1 VEARLS
7 LFAEVYG
14 KTWSMCLA
22 LLVFFGVVG
31 LLAFRLRVKRL
42 DFRMP
47 ARQVFCACVL
57 PGFVLMAMCL
67 TLIDKPYFHIS
78 DVTKEWL
85 FMFSAFLGVPVSL
98 PMLAGAVWALAH
110 SMQRIPIKASS
121 LALLML
127 GMFALGCAASNVHDV
142 VWCGAITDWYLQH
155 HQAGYDLDYFV
166 ALGRP
171 FGIPRE
177 VLADYATLGPCAVVL
192 VAGELFVAVA
202 CFLRLGRHQSL
213 LTSAATT

>member
-1 VEARLS
+1 MGARLS
-7 LFAEVYG
+7 LFAEAYG

-31 LLAFRLRVKRL
+31 LLAHRLRLKRL
-42 DFRMP
+42 EFRIP
-47 ARQVFCACVL
+47 ARPVFWLCVL
-57 PGFVLMAMCL
+57 PGFALMTVCL
-67 TLIDKPYFHIS
+67 TLIDRPHFHMT
-78 DVTKEWL
+78 DLTKSWL

-98 PMLAGAVWALAH
+98 PLLAGAAWASAH
-110 SMQRIPIKASS
+110 YLHRTPIRVSS

-127 GMFALGCAASNVHDV
+127 GVFALGCAASNIHDV
-142 VWCGAITDWYLQH
+142 VWCGAITDWYLEH
-155 HQAGYDLDYFV
+155 HKAGYDLDYFV

-177 VLADYATLGPCAVVL
+177 VLADYATLGPCAVVM
-192 VAGELFVAVA
+192 VAGELFVALA
-202 CFLRLGRHQSL
+202 CFLRLGKPHA